1 MFGFLPFRKLYSK
14 GYFGFREIMAGSLRS
29 KTAIAVEESILLKLR
44 RQDYE
49 KYLKDFEAKREEYII
64 SNMLQHVRPEVVEEI
79 LPKLRSVFNSAEI
92 MSFDKGE
99 SIICEGEFSNSLYFL
114 VSGEAMVSKD
124 VRIDVPKKFLS
135 NENKGDFVKQMKVN
149 LHKLVK
155 NTFLGEIE
163 PLLSKKNR
171 EFAYEAILNNT
182 VLVKFDSTAFLK
194 VVSESVAY
202 EREMIM
208 SAKYKYSTTMESYLS
223 QKNTLVKSYFKQF
236 EELDHRKKEKNV
248 ANLLKNEGTYQ
259 QNELYE
265 LFKREGAFFRDSFER
280 LEGFDEF
287 ESRYDP
293 KRSSIHRHKIKSNQ
307 EANTADNRIKRK

>member
-171 EFAYEAILNNT
+171 EFAY
-182 VLVKFDSTAFLK
+182 
-194 VVSESVAY
+194 
-202 EREMIM
+202 
-208 SAKYKYSTTMESYLS
+208 
-223 QKNTLVKSYFKQF
+223 
-236 EELDHRKKEKNV
+236 
-248 ANLLKNEGTYQ
+248 
-259 QNELYE
+259 
-265 LFKREGAFFRDSFER
+265 
-280 LEGFDEF
+280 
-287 ESRYDP
+287 
-293 KRSSIHRHKIKSNQ
+293 
-307 EANTADNRIKRK
+307 